1 MTKKMSLF
9 ELKLHLNGKNIT
21 AISYNI
27 DTQSSEG
34 TFPYGD
40 LRVSFPFMYI
50 EPFIDEILLT
60 EVDAGILT
68 DELIEQVHQNAPTNI
83 LINMLKLSCIEYVEI
98 VAEKPSF
105 IALWVTCG
113 DPDDSMTRYKHDFIL
128 HLDKHQQGE
137 RVAEDSLFTCAL
149 CGRMASCASAVALQ
163 VGCDSEYDG
172 ETLQANL
179 CEECADGL
187 AENLCG

>member
-9 ELKLHLNGKNIT
+9 ELKLYLKGKNIT
-21 AISYNI
+21 AISCNI
-27 DTQSSEG
+27 DSQNSEG
-34 TFPYGD
+34 SFPYGD

-60 EVDAGILT
+60 EVDASLLT

-113 DPDDSMTRYKHDFIL
+113 DPDDSMTMCKHDFVL
-128 HLDKHQQGE
+128 HLDSLQQGE
-137 RVAEDSLFTCAL
+137 RAVDDSLFTCAL
-149 CGRMASCASAVALQ
+149 CGRVASGASAVALRL
-163 VGCDSEYDG
+163 GYGSECDG
-172 ETLQANL
+172 QALQANL